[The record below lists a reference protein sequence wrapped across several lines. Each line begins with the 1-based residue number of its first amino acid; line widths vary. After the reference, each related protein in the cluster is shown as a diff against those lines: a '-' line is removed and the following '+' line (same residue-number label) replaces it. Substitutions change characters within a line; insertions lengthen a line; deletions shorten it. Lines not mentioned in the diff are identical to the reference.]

1 MLVAGA
7 GLRYSNAATAPL
19 EGIERFEFI
28 PAATTLSWDH
38 HPIRL
43 AQHGA
48 VPAYLIR
55 LSAALFGDSD
65 LGFRML
71 GVVVGTATIAL
82 LFLIAA
88 RWWGSVAGLT
98 VATLLSIER
107 YHATVSARAVDLP
120 FDLFFVTLAV
130 YCFSRFL
137 EVSSDPA
144 RTVQAGRWLFGAAAA
159 SAVGFLCKEFTA
171 LMLPV
176 FFMSLLSTRHRVWL
190 RRPQAWLA
198 AGLFVVLIAPDLYSN
213 LTITPAERADLLG
226 RQKAAWAHR
235 GDMLEDPETVEDG
248 FYMSYGDQLSRF
260 RSIGFNSEPF
270 YFYFGDILNGL
281 GVPHD
286 NQFNEFPFMHPVL
299 AVALWAA
306 VIAAALRRGKDAF
319 TVFLVTMFVALF
331 VPFSLVILGEP
342 RGVFPS
348 DSQALWYWVDRTML
362 PALLLTGRWAAVAF
376 RRRPASIQ
384 R

>member
-1 MLVAGA
+1 
-7 GLRYSNAATAPL
+7 
-19 EGIERFEFI
+19 
-28 PAATTLSWDH
+28 
-38 HPIRL
+38 
-43 AQHGA
+43 
-48 VPAYLIR
+48 
-55 LSAALFGDSD
+55 
-65 LGFRML
+65 ML

-190 RRPQAWLA
+190 RRPQPWLA

-235 GDMLEDPETVEDG
+235 GDVLEDPETVEDG